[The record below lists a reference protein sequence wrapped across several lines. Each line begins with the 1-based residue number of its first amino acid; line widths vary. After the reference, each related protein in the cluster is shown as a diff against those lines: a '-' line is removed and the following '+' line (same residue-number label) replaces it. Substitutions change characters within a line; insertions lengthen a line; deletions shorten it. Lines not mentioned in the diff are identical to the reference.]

1 RNMSP
6 HSRRARIQRTMC
18 CAPPGHHRPR
28 RLHLYEPP
36 SPSFGLSSPPPEYD
50 LHGGQIVKI
59 PAIGK
64 RIARSSNVDLQPRYA
79 KSASNYLTARLPSGG
94 FFSWRRN
101 GTTGWVFR
109 LADGTPTR
117 REGAYGAQLDIA
129 DPASHATASRLADPQ
144 AEAGRY
150 EGCGRAATDRPAD
163 DERPTW

>member
-1 RNMSP
+1 
-6 HSRRARIQRTMC
+6 
-18 CAPPGHHRPR
+18 
-28 RLHLYEPP
+28 
-36 SPSFGLSSPPPEYD
+36 
-50 LHGGQIVKI
+50 
-59 PAIGK
+59 
-64 RIARSSNVDLQPRYA
+64 
-79 KSASNYLTARLPSGG
+79 SGG

-163 DERPTW
+163 DERPTWCERARRLRFSLRPDWRNNADHSRTPQSGGPAFNAWRLGPDSPRSSFRRAPCRLPAGAALPPARSGRRRAAPGSG